1 MASSPARTARGRAAG
16 KPRVDASP
24 PAEPSTRREEILAIA
39 AELFAE
45 QGVSNTT
52 VRDIAKKAG
61 ILSGSLYHHF
71 TSKDEM
77 LDEIIRASLDSDI
90 ALDAQLAEQE
100 DFEPAAAIR
109 AMFGR
114 SLGFVHDHPHVA
126 TIVNNDP
133 ERFRNTPTFDLV
145 RRRARAVRAAWTAV
159 LARCVSVGAF
169 RPDLDVDLTYLAMI
183 SIVDGASHWYR
194 PDGPKSISQIAD
206 ELTALFLDG
215 LRGPAAPVAVKST
228 RRSTRSPRAASPAQ
242 TRTASAS
249 RRRPGATG

>member
-1 MASSPARTARGRAAG
+1 VRRRARPTATQ
-16 KPRVDASP
+16 PSVP
-24 PAEPSTRREEILAIA
+24 EPVTRREEILAIA

-77 LDEIIRASLDSDI
+77 LDEIIQASLDSDI
-90 ALDAQLAEQE
+90 ALDAQLASQE
-100 DFEPAAAIR
+100 DFDPATAIR
-109 AMFGR
+109 ALFGR

-145 RRRARAVRAAWTAV
+145 RKRSRAVRVAWTAV
-159 LARCVSVGAF
+159 LARCVATGEF
-169 RPDLDVDLTYLAMI
+169 RQDLDVDLTYLAMI

-194 PDGPKSISQIAD
+194 PDGTKSISQIAD

-215 LRGPAAPVAVKST
+215 LRGPSGPGPTDDAPAPT
-228 RRSTRSPRAASPAQ
+228 
-242 TRTASAS
+242 AS
-249 RRRPGATG
+249 RRAPVRAKRPTANRDAGPAKGKRARPSA

>member
-1 MASSPARTARGRAAG
+1 MAASSGRTGRRRAQ
-16 KPRVDASP
+16 RTEE
-24 PAEPSTRREEILAIA
+24 PAEPEGVTRREEILAIA

-77 LDEIIRASLDSDI
+77 LDEIIQASLDSDI

-100 DFEPAAAIR
+100 DFDPATAIR
-109 AMFGR
+109 ALFGR

-145 RRRARAVRAAWTAV
+145 RKRSRAVRVAWTAV
-159 LARCVSVGAF
+159 LARCVATGEF
-169 RPDLDVDLTYLAMI
+169 RQDLDLDLTYLAMI

-215 LRGPAAPVAVKST
+215 LRGPAGPGPTKPAAPTGPGGGPK
-228 RRSTRSPRAASPAQ
+228 RKRA
-242 TRTASAS
+242 
-249 RRRPGATG
+249 RPPS